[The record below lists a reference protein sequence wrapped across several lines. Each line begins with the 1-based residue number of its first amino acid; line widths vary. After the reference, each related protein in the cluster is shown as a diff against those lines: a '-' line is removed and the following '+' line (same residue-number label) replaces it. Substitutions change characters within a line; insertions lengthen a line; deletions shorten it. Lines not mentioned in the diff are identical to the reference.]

1 MAANENSKIAKNTI
15 FLYIRMFFTMLIYLY
30 TSRVLLLVLG
40 VSDYGL
46 YNVVAGVLAMFTMF
60 SGAFQIGTQR
70 FLNFAMGEN
79 DDDKLQR
86 TFSIALGLHV
96 IIAVIIFILGQTIG
110 LWFVCNYLNIP
121 EGREIAA
128 VWVYEFSLISLSISM
143 LQLPYQACVI
153 AHENMN
159 VYAIL
164 GILDVTLKLLVVIL
178 LQFISVDKLIYY
190 AVLLFIVHVSTMVI
204 YNVYCN
210 KRYLE
215 CTYHIVMDKSLAKEI
230 ASYSGWNLLG
240 GCIGP
245 ITNQG
250 VNILLNIF
258 CGTVINAARG
268 LSITVNSFIMQ
279 FVSNFQ
285 IAANPQIVKLFAA
298 KEHEKFEKLII
309 NNSRVSVYLFLF
321 LAIPAYIEIE
331 FLLDLWLGEYPDIT
345 IDFVRI
351 IFIQSLFQTLNKPVN
366 MSIHASG
373 RIKWMN
379 IANTIC
385 MCIVIPASYFLLKLG
400 YSPIAVYWINVLF
413 FMSDNIVCLYFSR
426 KYTNLPVIRIFR
438 EVYLNALVG
447 SIVMFIVPF
456 LISLK
461 FEEGFLRF
469 LIVGISSVLISS
481 IVMWFWGMT
490 DGMKAL
496 VVEKVKSLSK

>member
-1 MAANENSKIAKNTI
+1 
-15 FLYIRMFFTMLIYLY
+15 
-30 TSRVLLLVLG
+30 
-40 VSDYGL
+40 
-46 YNVVAGVLAMFTMF
+46 
-60 SGAFQIGTQR
+60 
-70 FLNFAMGEN
+70 
-79 DDDKLQR
+79 
-86 TFSIALGLHV
+86 
-96 IIAVIIFILGQTIG
+96 
-110 LWFVCNYLNIP
+110 
-121 EGREIAA
+121 
-128 VWVYEFSLISLSISM
+128 
-143 LQLPYQACVI
+143 
-153 AHENMN
+153 
-159 VYAIL
+159 
-164 GILDVTLKLLVVIL
+164 
-178 LQFISVDKLIYY
+178 
-190 AVLLFIVHVSTMVI
+190 
-204 YNVYCN
+204 
-210 KRYLE
+210 
-215 CTYHIVMDKSLAKEI
+215 
-230 ASYSGWNLLG
+230 
-240 GCIGP
+240 
-245 ITNQG
+245 
-250 VNILLNIF
+250 
-258 CGTVINAARG
+258 
-268 LSITVNSFIMQ
+268 MQ

-298 KEHEKFEKLII
+298 KEHEKFVRLII

-321 LAIPAYIEIE
+321 LAIPAYIEIQ

-385 MCIVIPASYFLLKLG
+385 MCIVIPVSYFLLKLG

-426 KYTNLPVIRIFR
+426 KYTNMPVIRIFR

-469 LIVGISSVLISS
+469 LIVGVSSVLISS

>member
-1 MAANENSKIAKNTI
+1 
-15 FLYIRMFFTMLIYLY
+15 MFFTMLIYLY
-30 TSRVLLLVLG
+30 TSRVLLKVLG

-60 SGAFQIGTQR
+60 SGALQIGTQR

-121 EGREIAA
+121 EGREVAA
-128 VWVYEFSLISLSISM
+128 IWVYEFSLISLSISM

-178 LQFISVDKLIYY
+178 LQFISVDKLILY

-204 YNVYCN
+204 YNIYCN
-210 KRYLE
+210 KKYPE
-215 CTYHIVMDKSLAKEI
+215 CTYHIVMDKILAKEI

-298 KEHEKFEKLII
+298 KEHEKFVRLII

-321 LAIPAYIEIE
+321 LAIPAYIEIQ

-385 MCIVIPASYFLLKLG
+385 MCIVIPVSYFLLKLG

-426 KYTNLPVIRIFR
+426 KYTNMPVIRIFR

-469 LIVGISSVLISS
+469 LIVGVSSVLISS